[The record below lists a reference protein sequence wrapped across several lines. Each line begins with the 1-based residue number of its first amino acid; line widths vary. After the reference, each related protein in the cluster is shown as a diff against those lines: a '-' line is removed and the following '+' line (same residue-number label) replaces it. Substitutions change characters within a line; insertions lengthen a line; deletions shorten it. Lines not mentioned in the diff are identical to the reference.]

1 MQPPA
6 PPRYPRAMSYGRS
19 GGGGLKGVMI
29 LAMLFVFG
37 GAAYVSGRDF
47 ETDVCR
53 PFFQNINVERRL
65 GDVGQCGVA
74 LEASARAQ
82 KLVLRVKG
90 GAGSGL
96 VTLERTD
103 GITRRAWLTTRDR
116 PEPEMVLG
124 ADPMV
129 PTSFIQTR

>member
-1 MQPPA
+1 
-6 PPRYPRAMSYGRS
+6 MSYGRS

-37 GAAYVSGRDF
+37 GAVYVSARDF
-47 ETDVCR
+47 EDDICR

-65 GDVGQCGVA
+65 GDVGQCGLA
-74 LEASARAQ
+74 LEPSARAR

-96 VTLERTD
+96 VTLERKD
-103 GITRRAWLTTRDR
+103 GITRRAFLTTREI